1 MNVVA
6 NTSPPEQLKRLRNSA
21 LLIVMVSVL
30 ACELPLLLAM
40 FGLGEALYSLP
51 AYFEVVVYTI
61 AAFTLSMLLI
71 LKIYRWRFRKK
82 VQP

>member
-6 NTSPPEQLKRLRNSA
+6 NTSPPKQLKRRNSA

-40 FGLGEALYSLP
+40 IGLGEALYSLP